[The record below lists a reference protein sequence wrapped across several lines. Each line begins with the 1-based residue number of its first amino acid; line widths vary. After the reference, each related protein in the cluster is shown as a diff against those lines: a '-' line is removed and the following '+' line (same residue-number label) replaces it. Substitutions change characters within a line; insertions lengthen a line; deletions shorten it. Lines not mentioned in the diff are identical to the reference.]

1 VVSLTFAAVIAAVAL
16 LSPLIVRLAR
26 LPVPEIVLQI
36 VLGITIGP
44 QVLDWADVDAS
55 VRVPSLLG
63 WAFPLLLSGIEIDF
77 DRLRSTSPTGTP
89 CRCA

>member
-1 VVSLTFAAVIAAVAL
+1 M
-16 LSPLIVRLAR
+16 RLAR

-44 QVLDWADVDAS
+44 QVLDWAHVDAS
-55 VRVPSLLG
+55 VRVLSLLG
-63 WAFPLLLSGIEIDF
+63 MAFQLLLSGIEIDF
-77 DRLRSTSPTGTP
+77 DRLHSTSPTGAP